1 MTHQIVYAAR
11 SDKGLI
17 RSNNQD
23 SVYAGDSLLVVADGM
38 GGHAAGDMA
47 SRLVV
52 GAFVPLDA
60 RDGGGD
66 LLRALA
72 KATRD
77 GNSAI
82 ADVVHRKP
90 ELDGMGTTVTA
101 LLFDGGRLG
110 MAHVGDS
117 RAYLY
122 RDGVLHQLTHDDTFV
137 QSLID
142 DGRITQEEATH
153 HPQRSLLLRALNGT
167 EVDPSLTVREV
178 TAGDRYLICSD
189 GLPGVVSAEAIAETL
204 GGGHEPGAT
213 ADALIQLALVGGGPD
228 NITVIV
234 ADVVDTGVGTGPT
247 EVAAPAD
254 PDATGPIGSYESVRM
269 TAEMPRVPLPAIP
282 EDVPAKPE
290 YLPPEDEDVDSADP
304 RPGAAY
310 VAPFDDGP
318 SVSGPPD
325 RRRSRRRRGAL
336 IGVVSLV
343 VLASVAIAGSFVW
356 VRSQYYVGASNGEVV
371 VFRGVDGSVLGLR
384 LSSVQEGSCEPG
396 LNGCLPLK
404 VEDLVP
410 AARAQVVSG
419 IQAGTL
425 DDARGVVIR
434 LAGQMLPPCPTP
446 QVTPPVLPSA
456 STAPSSP
463 PSAALT
469 GPSGSAPT
477 TGSTLTGLSG
487 SALTS
492 ARTSASS
499 GPASATNAPG
509 TNTGLSGPFASGGA
523 GSGLIP
529 GFGGA
534 PSTPLG
540 SASASRP
547 ATASPSTP
555 PSALVSAPP
564 IGSTPV
570 SGSTLASTPSTGTSA
585 TPLSTRAPEP
595 GVTCRLV
602 R

>member
-1 MTHQIVYAAR
+1 MTHQIRYAAR

-52 GAFVPLDA
+52 GAFVPLDE

-72 KATRD
+72 KATRA

-82 ADVVHRKP
+82 AEVVHRNP
-90 ELDGMGTTVTA
+90 GLDGMGTTVTA

-167 EVDPSLTVREV
+167 EVDPSLSIREV

-189 GLPGVVSAEAIAETL
+189 GLPAVVSAEAIAETL
-204 GGGHEPGAT
+204 GANQDPDAT
-213 ADALIQLALVGGGPD
+213 SDALVQLALVGGGPD

-234 ADVVDTGVGTGPT
+234 ADVMDTGVGTGPT
-247 EVAAPAD
+247 RAVAPAD

-269 TAEMPRVPLPAIP
+269 TAEMPRVPLPGIP

-290 YLPPEDEDVDSADP
+290 YLPADQGDSEAVDPQFD
-304 RPGAAY
+304 R
-310 VAPFDDGP
+310 PFDDR
-318 SVSGPPD
+318 VLSGPPD
-325 RRRSRRRRGAL
+325 GRRSRRRRGAI
-336 IGVVSLV
+336 IGVVGVV
-343 VLASVAIAGSFVW
+343 VLVSVAIAGSFIW

-371 VFRGVDGSVLGLR
+371 VFRGVDGSVLGLG

-404 VEDLVP
+404 IDDLVP
-410 AARAQVVSG
+410 AARAQVVTG
-419 IQAGTL
+419 IRAGTL
-425 DDARGVVIR
+425 EDARGVVVR
-434 LAGQMLPPCPTP
+434 LAGQMLPPCPAP
-446 QVTPPVLPSA
+446 QVAPPAAGSGLLPGFGAATTALSPPA
-456 STAPSSP
+456 NGAAPSVQPSP
-463 PSAALT
+463 
-469 GPSGSAPT
+469 SAPT
-477 TGSTLTGLSG
+477 TGSAQRTG
-487 SALTS
+487 SAQ
-492 ARTSASS
+492 TSASVR
-499 GPASATNAPG
+499 P
-509 TNTGLSGPFASGGA
+509 TGS
-523 GSGLIP
+523 
-529 GFGGA
+529 
-534 PSTPLG
+534 
-540 SASASRP
+540 
-547 ATASPSTP
+547 
-555 PSALVSAPP
+555 
-564 IGSTPV
+564 
-570 SGSTLASTPSTGTSA
+570 SA

-595 GVTCRLV
+595 GVTCRVV